1 MFFAPA
7 LAATAAGATVLLDGD
22 EGKHA
27 ANVRRMRVGED
38 IQLTNGMGLRV
49 LGKVTSVAPANLEIS
64 VEQVFTESPAELQIT
79 LVQALAKNDRDEM
92 AIQAATELGVNRVI
106 PWQANRS
113 IVRWDA
119 AKAPKAVARWQSI
132 VDEAA
137 KQSMRSHRVAIGLPL
152 TTPQLA
158 AMIGEGQ
165 FDRVLVLAPTG
176 LEVFAPNAVLPSGR
190 LCLVVGPEGGID
202 EAELAALSAKGAKL
216 VALGANILRTS
227 TAGPAVIAAV
237 RFAQLAGQGENQ
249 TAVEAT
255 GQN

>member
-1 MFFAPA
+1 MFFAPT
-7 LAATAAGATVLLDGD
+7 LAATTAGATVLLDGD

-38 IQLTNGMGLRV
+38 IQLTNGLGLRV
-49 LGKVTSVAPANLEIS
+49 IGKVAGVSPGVVEIA
-64 VEQVFTESPAELQIT
+64 VEQVSDESQAELQIT

-92 AIQAATELGVNRVI
+92 AIQTATELGVNRVI
-106 PWQANRS
+106 PWQSSRS

-137 KQSMRSHRVAIGLPL
+137 KQSMRSHRVSIDLPM

-158 AMIGEGQ
+158 VLIAEGQ
-165 FDRVLVLAPTG
+165 FDQVLVLAPTG
-176 LEVFAPNAVLPSGR
+176 SQVFDPNAVLSSGR

-202 EAELAALSAKGAKL
+202 DTELAALCAKGAKL
-216 VALGANILRTS
+216 QTLGANILRTS
-227 TAGPAVIAAV
+227 TAGPAVIAAI
-237 RFAQLAGQGENQ
+237 RFAKLAGQSHAQLG
-249 TAVEAT
+249 ASAP